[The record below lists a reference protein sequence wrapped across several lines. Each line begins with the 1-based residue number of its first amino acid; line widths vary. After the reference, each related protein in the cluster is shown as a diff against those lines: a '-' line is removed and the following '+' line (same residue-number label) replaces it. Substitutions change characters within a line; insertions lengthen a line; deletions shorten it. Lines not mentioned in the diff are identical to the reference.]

1 MIEVNKLFRFLKK
14 NEINFFS
21 GVPDSVLKN
30 TKENLEKKNKYEHVI
45 TANEGSAIAS
55 GIGYYLS
62 TGKIS
67 CVYMQ
72 NSGLGNAINPL
83 ISIAHKKVYSIPVF
97 LLIGWRGA
105 PGVKDEP
112 QHILKGAITIK
123 LLKLLNI
130 KYCILNKE
138 RDFLKIKK
146 LINYSKKN
154 KVPVACLI
162 KKNVLKEKKINRIN
176 YKNFSKSNIQRE
188 DFIKVLIKS
197 LKSSV
202 KIISTTGYTS
212 RELYQL
218 RRKYNLNNGSDFYM
232 VGGMGHSSMVALG
245 VSIHSKK
252 QVICLDGDGSILMH
266 MGSLANIGNLAN
278 KNFKHILLN
287 NYSHESVGGQKTF
300 SEKMQFNKIAK
311 GSGYKKYY
319 FLNNKKKIDQVLKKF
334 LISKGPSFLEVAIK
348 HGSIENLTRPTNLDR
363 IKKNFMN
370 R

>member
-1 MIEVNKLFRFLKK
+1 MINVDNFFKFLKSNK
-14 NEINFFS
+14 VNFYT
-21 GVPDSVLKN
+21 GVPDSILKK
-30 TKENLEKKNKYEHVI
+30 TKKHFENLNFKNHIPVN
-45 TANEGSAIAS
+45 NEGSAVAAA
-55 GIGYYLS
+55 IGYYL
-62 TGKIS
+62 TTKKIA

-112 QHILKGAITIK
+112 QHILKGAITVK

-138 RDFLKIKK
+138 RDFLKVKK

-162 KKNVLKEKKINRIN
+162 KKNILKGKKIDRIK
-176 YKNFSKSNIQRE
+176 YKNFSKSNIQRK
-188 DFIKVLIKS
+188 DFIKALIKS
-197 LKSSV
+197 IKSSV

-218 RRKYNLNNGSDFYM
+218 RKKYNLNNGSDFYM

-245 VSIHSKK
+245 ASIHSKK

-266 MGSLANIGNLAN
+266 MGSLANIGNLGN

-319 FLNNKKKIDQVLKKF
+319 FLNNKKKINQILKKF

-348 HGSIENLTRPTNLDR
+348 HGSIENLTRPTNLNR

-370 R
+370 K

>member
-1 MIEVNKLFRFLKK
+1 MIEVNKLFKFLNK
-14 NEINFFS
+14 NKIKFFS
-21 GVPDSVLKN
+21 GVPDSILKN
-30 TKENLEKKNKYEHVI
+30 TKKNLEKKNKNEHII

-62 TGKIS
+62 TGKLPCI
-67 CVYMQ
+67 YMQ

-83 ISIAHKKVYSIPVF
+83 ISIAHKKVYSIPIF

-105 PGVKDEP
+105 PNIKDEP
-112 QHILKGAITIK
+112 QHTLKGAITLK

-130 KYCILNKE
+130 KYCILNQKK
-138 RDFLKIKK
+138 DFLKIKK

-162 KKNVLKEKKINRIN
+162 KKNILTENEGNKYTK
-176 YKNFSKSNIQRE
+176 FFKSNIQRH
-188 DFIKVLIKS
+188 DFIKTLLKNIKPS
-197 LKSSV
+197 T

-218 RRKYNLNNGSDFYM
+218 RKKYNLKNGSDFYM

-252 QVICLDGDGSILMH
+252 QVICLDGDGSMIMH

-278 KNFKHILLN
+278 ENYKHILLN

-300 SEKMQFNKIAK
+300 SEKIKFNKIAK

-319 FLNNKKKIDQVLKKF
+319 FLNNKQKMIKIIKKF
-334 LISKGPSFLEVAIK
+334 LTSKGPSFLEVAIRC
-348 HGSIENLTRPTNLDR
+348 GSIDGLTRPKNLIN

-370 R
+370 K